1 MTRRVADKRTGSITL
16 ITGSMFAG
24 KTEELIRLVRRAMHA
39 RRRVQ
44 VFKSALETRAETALI
59 RTHDGIV
66 FSATAVRDTA
76 EMEALI
82 EPETDLVAIEEVQFF
97 DEPVVDLCCRLA
109 DRGVTVI
116 AAGLDQDFRG
126 VPFGFMPRLLA
137 LAEDVYKL
145 HAICK
150 KCGADASRTQRLI
163 DGRPASYHDPIIL
176 IGAEESYEARCRAC
190 HEVKNRPG
198 DSEPRPRRPRSPAK
212 PPPPPPHMGSLF
224 E

>member
-1 MTRRVADKRTGSITL
+1 MTRRVADKRTGSLTV

-39 RRRVQ
+39 RRKVQ
-44 VFKSALETRAETALI
+44 VFKSALETRSATTVI
-59 RTHDGIV
+59 RTHDGVV
-66 FSATAVRDTA
+66 FNAHAVRSTA

-82 EPETDLVAIEEVQFF
+82 EPETDLVGIEEVQFL

-126 VPFGFMPRLLA
+126 APFAFMPRLMA

-163 DGRPASYHDPIIL
+163 DGRPASYNDPIIL

-190 HEVKNRPG
+190 HEVRDRPG
-198 DSEPRPRRPRSPAK
+198 AAARPKLPRAPRR
-212 PPPPPPHMGSLF
+212 PPPPPAGGIASLF
-224 E
+224 D